1 MLCPYGRE
9 VKPEGICCL
18 FAGAHEDS
26 LRSPTPVP
34 SCGFK
39 RKIAL
44 ALYTRTQHTSAML
57 KSLLNKILVL
67 FTLSAVSAAAAQ
79 TSGGAMQN
87 NEEIVRFQISITDRD
102 LTDLQQRLAMTRYPD
117 QIPDTAWDYGTD
129 TAWLRELIAYWQSDF
144 DWREQ
149 ERQLNQFDQFI
160 TRIDG
165 VEIHFIHQR
174 SPHPNATPLLITHGW
189 PGSFVEFRN
198 MIGPLTNPELY
209 GGNAEDAFHVIA
221 PSLPGFG
228 FSGKPQER
236 GYSPERI
243 AHTLAALMNRLGYQK
258 YGAQGGD
265 WGAIINRILASRYS
279 EHLIGLHSNFVL
291 ANPPADSAVAV
302 PAEEMARREA
312 RQAYMANEVAYQ
324 QIQGTKPQT
333 LGVGLNDSPAGLA
346 AWITEKFHGWS
357 DMGSGVAGRPESRIS
372 KDDMLTNIS
381 IYWFTQSI
389 TSSSRIY
396 FESRNATA
404 AEPIGFIAVPT
415 AGAVFPAE
423 IYLTPR
429 LWAEA
434 HYNIVRWTEMPSGG
448 HFAALEEPEL
458 LLQDI
463 RAFFRGL

>member
-1 MLCPYGRE
+1 MM
-9 VKPEGICCL
+9 
-18 FAGAHEDS
+18 F
-26 LRSPTPVP
+26 
-34 SCGFK
+34 
-39 RKIAL
+39 
-44 ALYTRTQHTSAML
+44 
-57 KSLLNKILVL
+57 KSLLRKILVI
-67 FTLSAVSAAAAQ
+67 TLLTSALTAVAQ
-79 TSGGAMQN
+79 KSGDAMQN
-87 NEEIVRFQISITDRD
+87 NVEIMPFQINITEQELAD
-102 LTDLQQRLAMTRYPD
+102 LKQRLAMTRFPD
-117 QIPDTAWDYGTD
+117 QIPETAWDYGTD
-129 TAWLRELIAYWQSDF
+129 TAWLRELITSWQNDF

-149 ERQLNQFDQFI
+149 ERQLNQFDQFL

-165 VEIHFIHQR
+165 VDIHFIHQR
-174 SPHPNATPLLITHGW
+174 SPHPDATPLLITHGW

-198 MIGPLTNPELY
+198 LIEPLTNPELY
-209 GGNAEDAFHVIA
+209 GGNAEDAFHVIV

-228 FSGKPQER
+228 FSGKPDVR

-243 AHTLAALMNRLGYQK
+243 AHTLAALMERLSYEK

-279 EHLIGLHSNFVL
+279 ERLIGLHSNFVL
-291 ANPPADSAVAV
+291 ANPPADAAVAAAV
-302 PAEEMARREA
+302 PAQELARSEA

-346 AWITEKFHGWS
+346 GWITEKFHGWS
-357 DMGSGVAGRPESRIS
+357 DMDSGVAGRPESRIS

-396 FESRNATA
+396 FENRNAAA
-404 AEPIGFIAVPT
+404 AEPIGFITVPT
-415 AGAVFPAE
+415 AGAIFPAE

-429 LWAEA
+429 AWAEA

>member
-1 MLCPYGRE
+1 MFKSMLP
-9 VKPEGICCL
+9 
-18 FAGAHEDS
+18 
-26 LRSPTPVP
+26 
-34 SCGFK
+34 
-39 RKIAL
+39 
-44 ALYTRTQHTSAML
+44 
-57 KSLLNKILVL
+57 KILVIFML
-67 FTLSAVSAAAAQ
+67 TAATAAGAQ
-79 TSGGAMQN
+79 TSGGAMQSN
-87 NEEIVRFQISITDRD
+87 DEIVPFQINITEQE
-102 LTDLQQRLAMTRYPD
+102 LTDLKQRLAMTRYPD
-117 QIPDTAWDYGTD
+117 QIPDTAWGYGTD

-149 ERQLNQFDQFI
+149 ERQLNQFDQFL
-160 TRIDG
+160 TSIDG

-198 MIGPLTNPELY
+198 LIGPLTNPELY
-209 GGNAEDAFHVIA
+209 GGNAEDAFHVIV

-243 AHTLAALMNRLGYQK
+243 AHTLAALMERLGYQQ

-279 EHLIGLHSNFVL
+279 DRLIGLHSNFVL
-291 ANPPADSAVAV
+291 ANPPTDSAIAAAV
-302 PAEEMARREA
+302 PAQELARREA

-357 DMGSGVAGRPESRIS
+357 DMDSGLAGRPESRIS

-396 FESRNATA
+396 FENRNAAA
-404 AEPIGFIAVPT
+404 AEPVGFITVPT
-415 AGAVFPAE
+415 AGAIFPAE

>member
-1 MLCPYGRE
+1 MM
-9 VKPEGICCL
+9 
-18 FAGAHEDS
+18 F
-26 LRSPTPVP
+26 
-34 SCGFK
+34 
-39 RKIAL
+39 
-44 ALYTRTQHTSAML
+44 
-57 KSLLNKILVL
+57 KSLLRKILVI
-67 FTLSAVSAAAAQ
+67 TLLTSALTAVAQ
-79 TSGGAMQN
+79 KSGDAMQN
-87 NEEIVRFQISITDRD
+87 NVEIMPFQINITEQELAD
-102 LTDLQQRLAMTRYPD
+102 LKQRLAMTRFPD
-117 QIPDTAWDYGTD
+117 QIPETAWDYGTD
-129 TAWLRELIAYWQSDF
+129 TAWLRELITSWQNDF

-149 ERQLNQFDQFI
+149 ERQLNQFDQFL

-165 VEIHFIHQR
+165 VDIHFIHQR
-174 SPHPNATPLLITHGW
+174 SPHPDATPLLITHGW

-198 MIGPLTNPELY
+198 LIEPLTNPELY
-209 GGNAEDAFHVIA
+209 GGNAEDAFHVIV

-228 FSGKPQER
+228 FSGKPDVR

-243 AHTLAALMNRLGYQK
+243 AHTLAALMERLSYEK

-279 EHLIGLHSNFVL
+279 ERLIGLHSNFVL
-291 ANPPADSAVAV
+291 ANPPADAAVAAAV
-302 PAEEMARREA
+302 PAQELARSEA

-346 AWITEKFHGWS
+346 GWITEKFRGWS
-357 DMGSGVAGRPESRIS
+357 DMDSGVAGRPESRIS

-396 FESRNATA
+396 FENRNAAA
-404 AEPIGFIAVPT
+404 AEPIGFITVPT
-415 AGAVFPAE
+415 AGAIFPAE

-429 LWAEA
+429 AWAEA

>member
-1 MLCPYGRE
+1 M
-9 VKPEGICCL
+9 
-18 FAGAHEDS
+18 F
-26 LRSPTPVP
+26 
-34 SCGFK
+34 
-39 RKIAL
+39 
-44 ALYTRTQHTSAML
+44 
-57 KSLLNKILVL
+57 KSLLHKTLVL
-67 FTLSAVSAAAAQ
+67 FTLTAVSVAGAQ
-79 TSGGAMQN
+79 TSGVAMQN
-87 NEEIVRFQISITDRD
+87 NEEIVPFQINIPEHELND
-102 LTDLQQRLAMTRYPD
+102 LKQRLAMTRYPD
-117 QIPDTAWDYGTD
+117 QIPETAWDYGTD
-129 TAWLRELIAYWQSDF
+129 TSWLRELMAYWQNDF

-149 ERQLNQFDQFI
+149 ERQLNQFDQFL

-165 VEIHFIHQR
+165 VEMHFIHQR
-174 SPHPNATPLLITHGW
+174 SPHPNATPLLLTHGW
-189 PGSFVEFRN
+189 PGSFIEFKN
-198 MIGPLTNPELY
+198 LIGPLTNPELY
-209 GGNAEDAFHVIA
+209 GGDAEDAFHVIA

-228 FSGKPQER
+228 FSSKPEER

-243 AHTLAALMNRLGYQK
+243 AHTLAALMERLGYQK
-258 YGAQGGD
+258 YGVQGGD
-265 WGAIINRILASRYS
+265 WGAIIHRIMASRYS
-279 EHLIGLHSNFVL
+279 GRLIGLHSNFVL
-291 ANPPADSAVAV
+291 ATPPADTAGFAV
-302 PAEEMARREA
+302 PAQELARREA

-357 DMGSGVAGRPESRIS
+357 DMAKGITGRPESRIS

-396 FESRNATA
+396 FESRNA
-404 AEPIGFIAVPT
+404 AEADPIGFITVPT
-415 AGAVFPAE
+415 AGAIFPAE

-434 HYNIVRWTEMPSGG
+434 HYNIVRWTEMPRGG
-448 HFAALEEPEL
+448 HFAALEETEL

>member
-1 MLCPYGRE
+1 MF
-9 VKPEGICCL
+9 KPL
-18 FAGAHEDS
+18 FH
-26 LRSPTPVP
+26 
-34 SCGFK
+34 
-39 RKIAL
+39 KIF
-44 ALYTRTQHTSAML
+44 MM
-57 KSLLNKILVL
+57 
-67 FTLSAVSAAAAQ
+67 FTLSAAAAAGAQ
-79 TSGGAMQN
+79 TNGGTMQTN
-87 NEEIVRFQISITDRD
+87 SDIVPFQINIAEQELAD
-102 LTDLQQRLAMTRYPD
+102 LRQRLVMTRYPD

-129 TAWLRELIAYWQSDF
+129 TAWLRELVAYWQSDF
-144 DWREQ
+144 DWRQQ
-149 ERQLNQFDQFI
+149 ERQLNQFDQFL
-160 TRIDG
+160 TSIDG
-165 VEIHFIHQR
+165 VNIHFIHQR

-198 MIGPLTNPELY
+198 LIGPLTNPELY
-209 GGNAEDAFHVIA
+209 GGNVEDAFHVVV

-228 FSGKPQER
+228 FSGKPEER

-243 AHTLAALMNRLGYQK
+243 AHTLAALMERLGYQK

-279 EHLIGLHSNFVL
+279 ERLLGLHSNFVL
-291 ANPPADSAVAV
+291 ANPPADAAIAAAV
-302 PAEEMARREA
+302 PAQELARRET

-357 DMGSGVAGRPESRIS
+357 DIGSGVAGRPESRIS

-396 FESRNATA
+396 FENRNAPA
-404 AEPIGFIAVPT
+404 AEPIGFITVPT
-415 AGAVFPAE
+415 AGAIFPAE

-429 LWAEA
+429 AWAEA
-434 HYNIVRWTEMPSGG
+434 QYNIVRWTEMPSGG
-448 HFAALEEPEL
+448 HFAALEESEL